1 MQGFNPVTS
10 LDREFEQITD
20 YYAPRVVATANGQ
33 YLKLARFKGAF
44 VWHSHAEEDEL
55 FLVHSG
61 WFVMRYR
68 DGEAVLRTGDCHV
81 VPRGVEHCPYAE
93 EEALVMIFEPAVTR
107 HTGEVESAVTKSV
120 DQQLAHLKP

>member
-10 LDREFEQITD
+10 LDREFEQIKE

-33 YLKLARFKGAF
+33 YLKLARFKGEF

-68 DGEAVLRTGDCHV
+68 DGEVVLRAGDCHV
-81 VPRGVEHCPYAE
+81 VPRGVEHCPCAE
-93 EEALVMIFEPAVTR
+93 EEAWVMIFEPAATR
-107 HTGEVESAVTKSV
+107 HTGESESELTRSL
-120 DQQLAHLKP
+120 DQQLAHTKP

>member
-10 LDREFEQITD
+10 LDEEFEQITE
-20 YYAPRVVATANGQ
+20 YYAPRIVATANGQ

-68 DGEAVLRTGDCHV
+68 DGEVVLHAGDCHV
-81 VPRGVEHCPYAE
+81 VPRGMEHCPYAE
-93 EEALVMIFEPAVTR
+93 EEACVMIFEPAVTR
-107 HTGEVESAVTKSV
+107 HTGEVERAVTKSL
-120 DQQLAHLKP
+120 DQQLAHLKS